1 MYIRKMLGLISY
13 RRETLKLIEDSKES
27 KIQELESIEQLWLI
41 LNNYDIYGINMES
54 CLPSV
59 NTPNDVNRVLKYIE
73 QNSEQQGIIKE
84 VSTLN

>member
-1 MYIRKMLGLISY
+1 MLGLIGY

-41 LNNYDIYGINMES
+41 SNNYNIYGVDIES

-59 NTPNDVNRVLKYIE
+59 NTSNDINRVLKYIDE
-73 QNSEQQGIIKE
+73 NPEQQNIIKE
-84 VSTLN
+84 IKRLN